1 MKREREKKKKNRLD
15 KVILKEKNEIR
26 GLILSDFKTYCKA
39 VVIKLVWFGI
49 NIGMVP

>member
-1 MKREREKKKKNRLD
+1 MKREREEKKNRLD

-49 NIGMVP
+49 NIGVVP